1 MGNQEFISYAD
12 GNNQE
17 QVSSS
22 LSLYVQSFLS
32 TLDSRGETRLPQRA
46 YLAVRHIILHLQ
58 LPPGHTV
65 LERELVEILRM
76 SRTPVRV
83 ALVRLEIEGWIRLIP
98 RRGFI
103 VSPIE
108 EADLRQI
115 YEVVEVLD
123 GVAGWLATDRATSQQ
138 LNHLE
143 FLIQEQK
150 KALENDDL
158 IAWTDLDDE
167 FHSYI
172 VDLAENPR
180 LRGIMDNQS
189 DQLYR
194 ARLYTIKYRP
204 KPTRSITEHSAI
216 LAIMRASEPEAA
228 QMLLKSHRHR
238 AHIEILE
245 ALRTIPAK

>member
-1 MGNQEFISYAD
+1 MSNQDSYAD
-12 GNNQE
+12 DNNQE
-17 QVSSS
+17 RVSRS

-32 TLDSRGETRLPQRA
+32 ALDSSGETRLPQRA

-58 LPPGHTV
+58 LPPGQTV
-65 LERELVEILRM
+65 LEREIAEILGM
-76 SRTPVRV
+76 SRTPVHE
-83 ALVRLEIEGWIRLIP
+83 ALVRLEMEGWIRLIP

-103 VSPIE
+103 VSPIVAE
-108 EADLRQI
+108 DLQQI

-123 GVAGWLATDRATSQQ
+123 GVAGRLATGRANSEQ

-143 FLIQEQK
+143 FLIREQK

-158 IAWTDLDDE
+158 IAWTDLDDQ

-194 ARLYTIKYRP
+194 ARLFTIKYRP
-204 KPTRSITEHSAI
+204 KPTRSITEHTAI
-216 LAIMRASEPEAA
+216 LAIMRAADPEAV
-228 QMLLKSHRHR
+228 QTMLKSHRHR